1 MDEVGFVK
9 AEGNGKPGSGASL
22 VSDLTGRFPHWLYE
36 CFELAYNAY
45 GLLLLSASILK
56 KKPDLIYERYAL
68 FTFAGILASKIFKL
82 PIIVEVNSPLSLEKK
97 NYGELFFQGLA
108 KRCERWICSSSF
120 RTIAVTAELKKIL
133 SNRIGVPPEKIVV
146 MQNGIDSGL
155 FRQDIE
161 GGRIRSE
168 YGLESKTVLGFVGW
182 FRKWHGL
189 ERLVRA
195 YADRRMHE
203 KGAVLMLVGDGP
215 AMEDL
220 RAACGEKNLTDKEV
234 IFTGPVPREG
244 IPEYIAAFDLC
255 LQPDVTPYASPI
267 KLFEYMAMGK
277 AIVAPARGNIIE
289 ILGKNYPGLF
299 KADDF
304 DDMARKISSLIE
316 TKDKTK
322 ELSALVG
329 SIMKSKRYS
338 WDENAKNTLRLVAPR
353 ETKIRDRR

>member
-9 AEGNGKPGSGASL
+9 AGENGNSRSGASF
-22 VSDLTGRFPHWLYE
+22 VSDLTGKFPHWLYE
-36 CFELAYNAY
+36 CAELAYNAY
-45 GLLLLSASILK
+45 GLILLSASILK
-56 KKPDLIYERYAL
+56 RKPDLIYERYAL
-68 FTFAGILASKIFKL
+68 FTFAGVVASKIFRL

-97 NYGELFFQGLA
+97 NYGDLFFQRLA

-120 RTIAVTAELKKIL
+120 KTIAVTGELKKIL
-133 SNRIGVPPEKIVV
+133 ANRIGVPPEKIVV

-155 FRQDIE
+155 FRPDID
-161 GGRIRSE
+161 GRRIRAE

-189 ERLVRA
+189 ERLIRA
-195 YADRRMHE
+195 YADCRMDE

-220 RAACGEKNLTDKEV
+220 LAVRRDKNLSDKEV
-234 IFTGPVPREG
+234 MFTGPVPRNR

-267 KLFEYMAMGK
+267 KIFEYMAMGK
-277 AIVAPARGNIIE
+277 AIMAPARENIVE
-289 ILGKNYPGLF
+289 ILGGNYPGLF

-304 DDMARKISSLIE
+304 DDMARKISNLIE
-316 TKDKTK
+316 TKNETK
-322 ELSALVG
+322 KLSVLVRN
-329 SIMKSKRYS
+329 IMKNKRYS
-338 WDENAKNTLRLVAPR
+338 WDENAKNTLRLVAS
-353 ETKIRDRR
+353 